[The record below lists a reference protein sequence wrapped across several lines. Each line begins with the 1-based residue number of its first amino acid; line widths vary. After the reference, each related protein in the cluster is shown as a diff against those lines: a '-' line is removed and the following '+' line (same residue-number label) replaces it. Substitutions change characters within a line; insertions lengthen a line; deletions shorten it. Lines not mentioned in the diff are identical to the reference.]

1 MQWLFLI
8 GAIVFEVFGTISL
21 RMAAT
26 GQRAYYGAVAVGYLF
41 AFGFL
46 TLTLNEG
53 LGLGVAYGI
62 WAASGVAL
70 TAVAS
75 KILFKEPLTPIMLG
89 GIALTSYITATL
101 ASAMTVNTL
110 SAEVSGLN
118 DLRGSRVATTCHVR
132 PSPRRRGAASSAP
145 PSSR

>member
-8 GAIVFEVFGTISL
+8 GAIVFEVFGAISL

-26 GQRAYYGAVAVGYLF
+26 GQRAYYGAGAVGYLF

-89 GIALTSYITATL
+89 GIALIIGGVLMVELGAT
-101 ASAMTVNTL
+101 
-110 SAEVSGLN
+110 
-118 DLRGSRVATTCHVR
+118 H
-132 PSPRRRGAASSAP
+132 
-145 PSSR
+145 

>member
-1 MQWLFLI
+1 MAYVFLA
-8 GAIVFEVFGTISL
+8 GAILFEVAGTLSL

-26 GQRAYYGAVAVGYLF
+26 GRKIWYLSVAVNYLI
-41 AFGFL
+41 AFSML

-75 KILFKEPLTPIMLG
+75 KVFFKEPLTLVMIA
-89 GIALTSYITATL
+89 GIALIAGGVL
-101 ASAMTVNTL
+101 VVELGAS
-110 SAEVSGLN
+110 
-118 DLRGSRVATTCHVR
+118 H
-132 PSPRRRGAASSAP
+132 
-145 PSSR
+145 

>member
-1 MQWLFLI
+1 MQWLFLA
-8 GAIVFEVFGTISL
+8 GAIIFEVTATLSL

-26 GQRAYYGAVAVGYLF
+26 GKRAYYAAVAVGYLVAF
-41 AFGFL
+41 AFL

-75 KILFKEPLTPIMLG
+75 KVLFKEPLTPIMMG
-89 GIALTSYITATL
+89 GIALIIGGVL
-101 ASAMTVNTL
+101 LVEL
-110 SAEVSGLN
+110 
-118 DLRGSRVATTCHVR
+118 
-132 PSPRRRGAASSAP
+132 GADH
-145 PSSR
+145 

>member
-89 GIALTSYITATL
+89 GIALTSAACSWSNWAPPTRTAL
-101 ASAMTVNTL
+101 P
-110 SAEVSGLN
+110 
-118 DLRGSRVATTCHVR
+118 DYR
-132 PSPRRRGAASSAP
+132 PRRFRQRPDLPHSARRAW
-145 PSSR
+145 SGEL

>member
-8 GAIVFEVFGTISL
+8 GAIVSEVFGAISL

-89 GIALTSYITATL
+89 GIALIIGGVLMVELGAT
-101 ASAMTVNTL
+101 
-110 SAEVSGLN
+110 
-118 DLRGSRVATTCHVR
+118 H
-132 PSPRRRGAASSAP
+132 
-145 PSSR
+145 

>member
-1 MQWLFLI
+1 MQWLFLA
-8 GAIVFEVFGTISL
+8 GAIIFEVTAALSL

-26 GQRAYYGAVAVGYLF
+26 GKRAYYAAVAVGYLVAF
-41 AFGFL
+41 AFL

-75 KILFKEPLTPIMLG
+75 KVLFKEPLTPIMMG
-89 GIALTSYITATL
+89 GIALIIGGVL
-101 ASAMTVNTL
+101 LVEL
-110 SAEVSGLN
+110 
-118 DLRGSRVATTCHVR
+118 
-132 PSPRRRGAASSAP
+132 GADH
-145 PSSR
+145 